1 VELSLEEYAHFLQVH
16 LRGLKGRDMP
26 LLKAA
31 TIKHLHTSPVSPP
44 DRYGLGWG
52 LQDFDGAP
60 ASVHVGSAG
69 TFYAI
74 TIIQATRDLGV
85 AVFAN
90 AGGERATAAATDAV
104 KSLIRRFAK
113 AGGK

>member
-1 VELSLEEYAHFLQVH
+1 MH
-16 LRGLKGRDMP
+16 LRGLRGRDTP

-31 TIKHLHTSPVSPP
+31 TIEHRHMSPTSPP
-44 DRYGLGWG
+44 DKYGLGWG

-74 TIIQATRDLGV
+74 TILQPTRDLGV

-90 AGGERATAAATDAV
+90 AGAKRATAATTDAV
-104 KSLIRRFAK
+104 KALIQRFANRPRTK
-113 AGGK
+113 S

>member
-1 VELSLEEYAHFLQVH
+1 VELSLEDYARFLQVN
-16 LRGLKGRDMP
+16 LRGLEGRDTT

-44 DRYGLGWG
+44 DKYGLGWG
-52 LQDFDGAP
+52 LQDFDGVP

-74 TIIQATRDLGV
+74 TIIQPKLDLGV

-90 AGGERATAAATDAV
+90 AGGERATAAATEAL
-104 KSLIRRFAK
+104 KALIRRFAK
-113 AGGK
+113 VEGK